1 MNSSVTTE
9 FLYTGVLSIDII
21 PFFSVCPNLQQE
33 PFQFSVY
40 VVEGKSHLHN
50 IKVQDEAENADVEAT
65 ASYLED
71 RAKIIGEG
79 ANPKQQIFTV
89 GL

>member
-1 MNSSVTTE
+1 M
-9 FLYTGVLSIDII
+9 
-21 PFFSVCPNLQQE
+21 
-33 PFQFSVY
+33 VY
-40 VVEGKSHLHN
+40 EVEGKSHLHN
-50 IKVQDEAENADVEAT
+50 IKVQDEAESADVEAT